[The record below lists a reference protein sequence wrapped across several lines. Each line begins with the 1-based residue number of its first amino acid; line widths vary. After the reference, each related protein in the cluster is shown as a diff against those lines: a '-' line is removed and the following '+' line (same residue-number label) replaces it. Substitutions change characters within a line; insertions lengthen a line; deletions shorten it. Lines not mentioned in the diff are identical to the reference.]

1 MERSLLPKFQV
12 QNFFNNPCLIN
23 INNVADASVE
33 SISSTGRKYD
43 KMNSDEIN
51 FIDEDVGKYLLVI
64 IYSSIYIPFLTIE
77 FNSKNLF
84 Q

>member
-1 MERSLLPKFQV
+1 MSNNNSLQYVERSLLPKFQV

-51 FIDEDVGKYLLVI
+51 FIDEDVGK
-64 IYSSIYIPFLTIE
+64 
-77 FNSKNLF
+77 
-84 Q
+84 